1 MSQPALPSTEDRLD
15 SWKDIAVYLK
25 RDISTVQRWE
35 QREKMPVHRHQHDR
49 RGSVYAFRSELDVW
63 LETRRTRLKQDAE
76 SRALGGVETFAPASA
91 VRSLARLQWMGAAVT
106 TALVLASTAYLFV
119 SSRVATTPR
128 MIRSVAV
135 LPLQNLSGDSGQDF
149 FVDGMTEALI
159 ERLSSMQGVRVISRT
174 SVMQFKHS
182 SQSLPEI
189 AKRLRVDAVVEGSVA
204 RSGRRVRISAQ
215 LIR

>member
-1 MSQPALPSTEDRLD
+1 
-15 SWKDIAVYLK
+15 
-25 RDISTVQRWE
+25 
-35 QREKMPVHRHQHDR
+35 
-49 RGSVYAFRSELDVW
+49 
-63 LETRRTRLKQDAE
+63 
-76 SRALGGVETFAPASA
+76 
-91 VRSLARLQWMGAAVT
+91 
-106 TALVLASTAYLFV
+106 
-119 SSRVATTPR
+119 

-189 AKRLRVDAVVEGSVA
+189 AKTLRVDAVVEGSVA

-215 LIR
+215 LIREKATIISGPAATIAKPGTCSPSSPRWHRRLRARFRSRLPAESGSRNTPNTPAVSPDVYEDYLKGRFALNRPTPDLEASVRYFEAAIAKDASAHLHPALEPPTRS

>member
-1 MSQPALPSTEDRLD
+1 M
-15 SWKDIAVYLK
+15 I
-25 RDISTVQRWE
+25 
-35 QREKMPVHRHQHDR
+35 
-49 RGSVYAFRSELDVW
+49 
-63 LETRRTRLKQDAE
+63 
-76 SRALGGVETFAPASA
+76 
-91 VRSLARLQWMGAAVT
+91 
-106 TALVLASTAYLFV
+106 AYLFV

-135 LPLQNLSGDSGQDF
+135 LPLQNLSGDSQDF

-189 AKRLRVDAVVEGSVA
+189 AKTLRVDAVVEGSVA
-204 RSGRRVRISAQ
+204 RSGRRVHISAK
-215 LIR
+215 LIRGKRRSSLVRQLRSRSRGRARPPVRGGTGDCAPDSDLVAGRESGSRNTPNTPAVSPDVYDYLGPLSR